1 MGLVLRERDT
11 WVTRWD
17 AGPRRPADPAAH
29 LRAAQAEVR
38 AQGGGELVLWVERVD
53 DTLDA
58 AARAGGLEPW
68 RDLLQMR
75 CPLPAVPAA
84 VPTRPF
90 TPADIDG
97 FLAVNNRAF
106 HWHPEQGGMTRADVE
121 ARMAEPWFDP
131 DGFRILEVDGAV
143 AAFCWTKI
151 HPATPE
157 LGDPPLGEIY
167 VIAVDPDHHGTGLG
181 KALTL
186 AGLEWLAGRGMR
198 TGMLY
203 VEHDNEAAVRTYER
217 IGFTVH
223 HVDRAYRG
231 VVG

>member
-1 MGLVLRERDT
+1 MSSVVRERSG

-17 AGPRRPADPAAH
+17 AGPSRPVDPSAA
-29 LRAAQAEVR
+29 LAEARAEAR
-38 AQGGGELVLWVERVD
+38 AGGGGPLVLWVEQVD
-53 DTLDA
+53 DRLDDL
-58 AARAGGLEPW
+58 ARAAGLEPW

-75 CPLPAVPAA
+75 CPLPAPATA
-84 VPTRPF
+84 VTTRAF
-90 TPADIDG
+90 RETDIDD
-97 FLAVNNRAF
+97 FLRVNNRAF
-106 HWHPEQGGMTRADVE
+106 SWHPEQGGMTRADVD
-121 ARMAEPWFDP
+121 ARRAESWFDA
-131 DGFRILEVDGAV
+131 DGFRIHERDGRL

-151 HPATPE
+151 HPADPT

-186 AGLEWLAGRGMR
+186 AGLQWLADHGMG

-203 VEHDNEAAVRTYER
+203 VEHDNVAAVRTYER

-223 HVDRAYRG
+223 HIDRAYRG
-231 VVG
+231 VA

>member
-1 MGLVLRERDT
+1 MGLVHRERES

-17 AGPRRPADPAAH
+17 TGPARPADPAAH
-29 LRAAQAEVR
+29 LRAAMAEV
-38 AQGGGELVLWVERVD
+38 AAVGGGPVVLWVEHADEHLD
-53 DTLDA
+53 DL
-58 AARAGGLEPW
+58 ARAGGLTPW
-68 RDLLQMR
+68 RELLQMR
-75 CPLPAVPAA
+75 CPLPAPAPA
-84 VPTRPF
+84 VTTRAF
-90 TPADIDG
+90 TTDDIDG
-97 FLAVNNRAF
+97 FLAANNRAF

-121 ARMAEPWFDP
+121 ARMAEPWFDA
-131 DGFRILEVDGAV
+131 DGFRILDIDGHV

-151 HPATPE
+151 HPADAA

-167 VIAVDPDHHGTGLG
+167 VIAVDPDHHGKGLG

-186 AGLEWLAGRGMR
+186 AGLQWLSDHGMR

-203 VEHDNEAAVRTYER
+203 VEHDNDAAVRTYER

-231 VVG
+231 TVA